1 MAKEVSPNVK
11 RARDILRGAAATNDA
26 KFDLAMALKDD
37 EQAFGYARKL
47 LGRIKKDQISDDKR
61 KRKIGQQQA
70 LCTYKDPDLPVDSRL
85 KRGLDILIA
94 TDDPQTSTDQETL
107 GLAGAIFKRMW
118 EVDGQKQHLERSL
131 AYYNRGY
138 EKGVEND
145 YGYTAINAAF
155 VSDLLAHLEA
165 SEAQKAGTRSEM
177 AELRREKARIIR
189 EEIIAN
195 LPPIAKISGKEWLE
209 KEWWFYA
216 TIAEAYFG
224 LGRYR
229 EALPRLVK
237 AADLQNVAKWE
248 RESTIRQLAY
258 LAQLH
263 ARPSGPAGSS
273 EDTEAR
279 MVLKEFIEA
288 IGEKGDAG
296 LRTAFRGKTGLAL
309 SGGGFR
315 ASLFHIGVLA
325 RLAELDR
332 LREIEV
338 LSCVSG
344 GSIIGAHFYLE
355 VQELLQTKR
364 DDEIK
369 PKDYIDIVK
378 HIEKDFLAGVQR
390 NIRMRVAAWPVTN
403 IKMMLLPN
411 YSRTKRAGELYENL
425 LFKKVK
431 RKIRDAQGKITE
443 GEVKEPR
450 YMVDLRVRPL
460 THNGPTEDFKPKYD
474 NWRRDAKV
482 PDLILNA
489 TALNTGHN
497 WQFTASWMGEPPAG
511 IDSEIDGNYRLR
523 RLYYEDAPDAYQK
536 DKRRIRLGYAVAASA
551 CVPGLFEPL
560 ALDGLFG
567 EENGKEKKLVV
578 RLVDG
583 GVHDNQGVASLLE
596 QGCTQIIVSDASGQ
610 MGTIDDPSAGVLAV
624 PLRANS
630 ILMSRVREAEFNEL
644 DARRR
649 SSLLRDLV
657 FVHLKQNLGA
667 SPLDWIKCNDRFDAT
682 DEARTADARGDLT
695 SYGIRK
701 DIQQHLA
708 SIRTDLDSFS
718 DAEAY
723 ALMMSGYAM
732 ISTAIPDDTKSA
744 APAKP
749 TPGDVKQAWDFLQ
762 IEDATKGGA
771 GYSELSR
778 LLKISSMRGFK
789 IWKLSIALRIMAFA
803 LGLGAVYGLY
813 QLVLRWWDKP
823 GRIITLGIALAVVFA
838 MIIASV
844 LIRLIG
850 PPLQRFMHWRKT
862 PSEVAIGALTLLA
875 VPVTFLHLFVFDR
888 LFLRHGR
895 IGRITSNRV
904 GTSGNAGR

>member
-1 MAKEVSPNVK
+1 MAKEVSPKVK
-11 RARDILRGAAATNDA
+11 RAREILRGESATNDSIY
-26 KFDLAMALKDD
+26 DLAIALKG
-37 EQAFGYARKL
+37 EQAFGYARRL

-61 KRKIGQQQA
+61 KRKIGQQRA
-70 LCTYKDPDLPVDSRL
+70 LCTYKDPDLPIDRRL
-85 KRGLDILIA
+85 NRGLEILTA
-94 TDDPQTSTDQETL
+94 TDDPRTSTDQETL
-107 GLAGAIFKRMW
+107 GLAGAIFKRVW
-118 EVDGQKQHLERSL
+118 EVDGQKQQLERSL

-138 EKGVEND
+138 EEGVEND

-165 SEAQKAGTRSEM
+165 SEAEQAGARSNI
-177 AELRREKARIIR
+177 AKLRKENARVIR
-189 EEIIAN
+189 EEIV
-195 LPPIAKISGKEWLE
+195 AKLSPMASGEHWYE
-209 KEWWFYA
+209 NEWWFYA

-224 LGRYR
+224 LGKYG
-229 EALPRLVK
+229 EALPWLVK
-237 AADLQNVAKWE
+237 AAKLPNVPKWE
-248 RESTIRQLAY
+248 RESTVRQLAY

-263 ARPSGPAGSS
+263 SGQSGQAGPSEAS
-273 EDTEAR
+273 EAR
-279 MVLKEFIEA
+279 VVLKRFIEF
-288 IGEKGDAG
+288 IGEKGEAG

-325 RLAELDR
+325 KLAELDR

-344 GSIIGAHFYLE
+344 GSIIGAHYYLE

-364 DDEIK
+364 DDEIT
-369 PKDYIDIVK
+369 PQDYIEIVK
-378 HIEKDFLAGVQR
+378 RIEKDFLDGVQR

-431 RKIRDAQGKITE
+431 RKTRDAQGKITAE
-443 GEVKEPR
+443 ELKEPR

-460 THNGPTEDFKPKYD
+460 THDGPTDNFKPKYD

-497 WQFTASWMGEPPAG
+497 WQFTATWMGEPPAG

-536 DKRRIRLGYAVAASA
+536 DRRKIRLGYAVAASA

-596 QGCTQIIVSDASGQ
+596 QGCTHLIVSDASGQ

-630 ILMSRVREAEFNEL
+630 ILMSRVREAEYNEL

-649 SSLLRDLV
+649 SSLLRSLT
-657 FVHLKQNLGA
+657 FVHLKQDLGA
-667 SPLDWIKCNDRFDAT
+667 GPLDWIKCNDRFEAS
-682 DEARTADARGDLT
+682 DEARREEARGDLT

-701 DIQQHLA
+701 DIQQYLA
-708 SIRTDLDSFS
+708 LMRTDLDSFS

-732 ISTAIPDDTKSA
+732 TARAIPDDMKNAPQAGA
-744 APAKP
+744 AKE
-749 TPGDVKQAWDFLQ
+749 AWDFLQ

-778 LLKISSMRGFK
+778 LLKVSSMRGFK
-789 IWKLSIALRIMAFA
+789 IWKLSLALKIMAFVI
-803 LGLGAVYGLY
+803 GLGAVYGLY
-813 QLVLRWWDKP
+813 RLCLRWWDEP
-823 GRIITLGIALAVVFA
+823 GRLITLGIALALVFA
-838 MIIASV
+838 MIIASI

-862 PSEVAIGALTLLA
+862 PSEFAIGALTLLA
-875 VPVTFLHLFVFDR
+875 VPVTFLHLFFFDR

-895 IGRITSNRV
+895 IQCITGKR
-904 GTSGNAGR
+904 G